1 MKTSSL
7 LNYSASFFTA
17 FGIALACQGCGSTDE
32 NTRTTTWEQP
42 AASSQLQQKIDS
54 LTGENQRLRQQMDA
68 LSRDNR
74 NLVSRTSDLELR
86 LGEAMKQQAPRLNPS
101 VAYEAALAK
110 YRQKNFSDAAAEF
123 EAILASGGTLE
134 LADNCHYWAGECYYG
149 MRRYKDAID
158 HFQAVFNYVHAK
170 KKADAQF
177 MIGNCQLALGNKVG
191 AITAF
196 AKVINSYPTSELVKR
211 AEEKLNNIR

>member
-1 MKTSSL
+1 MKTNSL
-7 LNYSASFFTA
+7 LNYSASLFAA
-17 FGIALACQGCGSTDE
+17 FGIALACQGCGSADE
-32 NTRTTTWEQP
+32 GTRTTTWEQP
-42 AASSQLQQKIDS
+42 EAPSQLQQKIDS
-54 LTGENQRLRQQMDA
+54 LTGENRRLKQQMDA

-74 NLVSRTSDLELR
+74 NLAARFSDLELQ
-86 LGEAMKQQAPRLNPS
+86 LTQATKQKTPQPNPS
-101 VAYEAALAK
+101 AAYEAALAK
-110 YRQKNFSDAAAEF
+110 YRQKNFSAAAAEF
-123 EAILASGGTLE
+123 EAILASGGALE

-158 HFQAVFNYVHAK
+158 HLQTVFNYVHAK

-196 AKVINSYPTSELVKR
+196 AKVVNGYPTSELVKR